1 MGVYSCSRWRGWRR
15 GETRGG
21 ALTMYA
27 SLIEQGFKLEREIK
41 GKNGYVHVVL
51 TSGYKEGSGEGAVV
65 RRG

>member
-1 MGVYSCSRWRGWRR
+1 
-15 GETRGG
+15 
-21 ALTMYA
+21 MYA